1 MKINKL
7 PQISQVILFWKLI
20 GSFTTLRSQLKKKK
34 KKKKKKKTK
43 QNKTKQSSVP
53 NQALRK
59 KNKQMSLNTKTQ

>member
-34 KKKKKKKTK
+34 KKQKKIKKKKKKKKKKKQKKKNKTK
-43 QNKTKQSSVP
+43 QNKTKFC
-53 NQALRK
+53 
-59 KNKQMSLNTKTQ
+59 T